1 MIEARAQERSAASPA
16 SPALS
21 PELAPLLAQW
31 AGRHGLPLA
40 TAAAL
45 ARRAIDG
52 DPEALL
58 AFGTDAALAY
68 ATTRDPVE
76 FVRVALASEPA
87 ARADTDAEPREPQ
100 AQDLPAPKRWAG
112 LRRAL
117 RVTEQ
122 VVFAVV
128 LVLAVLVAYGT
139 FIDNR
144 WYKIVVIQG
153 SSMEPTLSAGDAI
166 VLTPPPDEIEP
177 GMILTLEVDGK
188 VVTHRVTEVRPDGT
202 FVTKGDANE
211 AADDFSGHH
220 VRVVGEY
227 RMRLPRLGRL
237 LATTPPRPLLLLQP

>member
-76 FVRVALASEPA
+76 FVRVALAAERPVERAGAEPA
-87 ARADTDAEPREPQ
+87 LQAPRP
-100 AQDLPAPKRWAG
+100 RTG

-117 RVTEQ
+117 RVAEQ
-122 VVFAVV
+122 VLFVAV
-128 LVLAVLVAYGT
+128 LVFVVFVAYGT
-139 FIDNR
+139 FVDNR
-144 WYKIVVIQG
+144 WYKIVVIEG

-166 VLTPPPDEIEP
+166 VLTRPPDEIEP
-177 GMILTLEVDGK
+177 GMILTLEVDGN
-188 VVTHRVTEVRPDGT
+188 VVTHRVVEVRPDGS

-211 AADDFSGHH
+211 AADDFDGHD

-237 LATTPPRPLLLLQP
+237 LATAPPTPLSLGP